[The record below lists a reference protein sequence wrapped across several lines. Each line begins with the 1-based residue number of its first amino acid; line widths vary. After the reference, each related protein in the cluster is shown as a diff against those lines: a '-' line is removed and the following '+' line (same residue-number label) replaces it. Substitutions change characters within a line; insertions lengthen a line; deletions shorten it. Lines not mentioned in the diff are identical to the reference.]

1 MDVGEQLQIFQNFFE
16 KFYYENLISAFQRGE
31 NYIVVDFQDLAVFN
45 PELAQKVLDSPEEC
59 FKTASLS
66 IERLDLHEDKKE
78 KEFFVR
84 FKNIPLSQKVS
95 IRNIRSKHIGKL
107 IQVDGVIRQK
117 GDVRPKAISAK
128 FECPSCGNIMNIIQI
143 DEKFRE
149 PSQCGCGRK
158 GGFKL
163 LDKLLI
169 DIQKIVLEEP
179 TENLDGGEQAKRF
192 KILLQ
197 HDLVSP
203 IGEKKTNPGSQ
214 VRLVGVVSEIP
225 ISLSSGGKSVEFD
238 LILDG
243 NHVEPLQED
252 FGAVIITPEE
262 EEKIIQLSQKPTL
275 IKDLVTN
282 LAPSIYGYEKI
293 KEALL
298 LQQFG
303 GIRKPRSDGIK
314 TRGDIHILLV
324 GDPGAAKSQLLK
336 RMSVIA
342 PKSRFVSGKGAS
354 GAGLTAAVIKDDFLK
369 GWALEAGALVLAN
382 NGCVCIDELDK
393 MTPEDRS
400 AMHEA
405 LEQQTVTISKA
416 NIQATL
422 RCQTTVLAAANPKYG
437 RFDPYEILGKQI
449 DLPPALMS
457 RFDLMFPVRDVPDR
471 EKDTQIAKFILNLH
485 QDSTR
490 TERTVEID
498 TNLLKKYIAYAKKNV
513 FPKLTNEALEEIEK
527 YYVKIRNSGGDS
539 GGIKSVPI
547 TARQLEALIRLTEA
561 CAKVRLSQIANRED
575 AKRAINLLHYSLGQ
589 IMLDPE
595 TGRLDID
602 RITTGITASQRSHIA
617 IVKEALINLENIT
630 MKKILPVADVIK
642 ECESKGMELSKIEE
656 TIEKLSR
663 SGDIYKPKKDFI
675 SRL

>member
-1 MDVGEQLQIFQNFFE
+1 MDVGEQLKIFQNFFE
-16 KFYYENLISAFQRGE
+16 KFYYENLISALQRGE
-31 NYIVVDFQDLAVFN
+31 NYIIVDFQDLAVFN
-45 PELAQKVLDSPEEC
+45 PELAQKVLDYPEEC

-66 IERLDLHEDKKE
+66 IERLDLHEDKKQ

-84 FKNIPLSQKVS
+84 FKNIPLAQKVS

-128 FECPSCGNIMNIIQI
+128 FECPSCGNIMNIIQV

-163 LDKLLI
+163 LDKELI

-192 KILLQ
+192 KVLLQ

-214 VRLVGVVSEIP
+214 IRLVGVVSEIP

-303 GIRKPRSDGIK
+303 GIQKPRSDGIK

-336 RMSVIA
+336 RISVIA

-393 MTPEDRS
+393 MTTEDRS

-437 RFDPYEILGKQI
+437 RFDPYEVLGKQI
-449 DLPPALMS
+449 ELPPALMS

-490 TERTVEID
+490 TEKNVDID

-513 FPKLTNEALEEIEK
+513 FPKLTNDALEEIEK
-527 YYVKIRNSGGDS
+527 YYVKIRNSGSDT

-561 CAKVRLSQIANRED
+561 CAKARLSQVANKED

-595 TGRLDID
+595 TGKLDID

-617 IVKEALINLENIT
+617 IVKEVLINLENIT
-630 MKKILPVADVIK
+630 MKKILPLADVIK
-642 ECESKGMELSKIEE
+642 ECEAKGIELSKIEE

-663 SGDIYKPKKDFI
+663 SGDIYRPKKDFI